1 MSSTGKR
8 GEARCG
14 IPRILTLVATG
25 LAAVA
30 AIPTGLIAGRDG
42 LAMLGVGAGT
52 ALTVVLVG
60 YGIVVA
66 ALRGPDRMAV
76 QTVVGGFMVR
86 MALLVLCLIG
96 LSKIG
101 LKLEA
106 FVLWLIA
113 FYVALVLA
121 EAWVLARQGVTEEE

>member
-1 MSSTGKR
+1 
-8 GEARCG
+8 
-14 IPRILTLVATG
+14 
-25 LAAVA
+25 
-30 AIPTGLIAGRDG
+30 
-42 LAMLGVGAGT
+42 MLGVGAGT